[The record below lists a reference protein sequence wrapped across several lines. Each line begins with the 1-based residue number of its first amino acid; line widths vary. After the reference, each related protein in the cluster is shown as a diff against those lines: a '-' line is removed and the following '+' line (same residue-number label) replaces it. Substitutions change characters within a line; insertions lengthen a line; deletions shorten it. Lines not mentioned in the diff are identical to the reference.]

1 MKKERGFSLVKRLWS
16 EALPFV
22 AKSQEM
28 QVAWLLAAFK
38 KGALAPA
45 EITPYIR
52 LLLMEDVWEVSDQP
66 LLAERSGGLALLLAE
81 VETEVLTKMV
91 ACADFYDLPKLM
103 SVIGKPTLEQVV
115 IALRKSPPPYEK
127 KMVLACHRLLQVI
140 QARSP
145 HLLEEAAAQ
154 LLGSGVMPEY
164 FADAY
169 TQFREILLDEEF
181 LSGLYPKAKL

>member
-1 MKKERGFSLVKRLWS
+1 MVKRVWS

-28 QVAWLLAAFK
+28 QIAWLEAVFK
-38 KGALAPA
+38 KGSLAPS

-52 LLLMEDVWEVSDQP
+52 LLLMEDVWEPTDQP
-66 LLAERSGGLALLLAE
+66 LLTEQPGGLALLLAE
-81 VETEVLTKMV
+81 VESEVLTKMV

-103 SVIGKPTLEQVV
+103 SVIANPTLEQVM

-127 KMVLACHRLLQVI
+127 KVLLACHRLLQAI

-154 LLGSGVMPEY
+154 LLGSRVVPEY
-164 FADAY
+164 FAAAY